1 MKAVVFGGS
10 GFIGSHT
17 AEQLVL
23 AGHEVTAAVRE
34 QSDTAF
40 LDRLGVNVVR
50 VDFSDPSSLAKII
63 RGHEIVYNCTADAKL
78 HTVIDTEAE
87 VEVKLTRRLIEAAA
101 SQGAGRFVQLSTI
114 VMYDFRTGDPIDESY
129 VTMPEYP
136 IQALAVK
143 REEVVRQA
151 GREAGIGT
159 ILLRPASTIGVRDLS
174 SFFSRLF
181 RAHAHDQYPIVGD
194 GSGRVSL
201 IDTRDIGRAMVWL
214 GTLDRNG
221 QADDAYLL
229 KGFDTTWSGLKAEID
244 RAAGKAA
251 ATRRIPESLT
261 EEELARLHLT
271 PFAIKSFTVNRLW
284 NDSKIRRQGFATR
297 YSLTDAV
304 DDAVRD
310 LLRRNGNGF

>member
-17 AEQLVL
+17 VEQLVL
-23 AGHEVTAAVRE
+23 AGHRVTAAVRE

-40 LDRLGVNVVR
+40 LDSLGVNVVR
-50 VDFSDPSSLAKII
+50 VDFSDPSSIAAAI
-63 RGHEIVYNCTADAKL
+63 RGHGIVYNCTADAKL

-87 VEVKLTRRLIEAAA
+87 VEVKLTRRLIEVAA
-101 SQGAGRFVQLSTI
+101 SQGAERFIQLSTI

-129 VTMPEYP
+129 VTVPEYP

-143 REEVVRQA
+143 REEVVQQA
-151 GREAGIGT
+151 GRETGIGT

-174 SFFSRLF
+174 SFFSRLY
-181 RAHAHDQYPIVGD
+181 RAHAHDQYPIIGD

-229 KGFDTTWSGLKAEID
+229 KGFDTTWGGLKAEID

-251 ATRRIPESLT
+251 ATVRIPESPT
-261 EEELARLHLT
+261 EEQLAQLRLT

-284 NDSKIRRQGFATR
+284 NDSKIRRQGFAPR

-304 DDAVRD
+304 DAAVRD
-310 LLRRNGNGF
+310 LIRRNANRF

>member
-17 AEQLVL
+17 VEQLVL

-34 QSDTAF
+34 RSNTFF
-40 LDRLGVNVVR
+40 LESLGVNVVR
-50 VDFSDPSSLAKII
+50 VDFSDPSSIANTI
-63 RGHEIVYNCTADAKL
+63 RGHQIVYNCTADAKL
-78 HTVIDTEAE
+78 HMVIDAEAE

-129 VTMPEYP
+129 MTVPEYP

-143 REEVVRQA
+143 REEVARQT

-159 ILLRPASTIGVRDLS
+159 ILLRPASTIGVRDVS

-181 RAHAHDQYPIVGD
+181 RAHAQGQYPIVGD
-194 GSGRVSL
+194 GDGRVSL
-201 IDTRDIGRAMVWL
+201 IDTRDIGRAMAWL
-214 GTLDRNG
+214 GTLDMKG
-221 QADDAYLL
+221 QAGDAYLL

-251 ATRRIPESLT
+251 ATIRIPESPT
-261 EEELARLHLT
+261 EEQLAQLHLT

-284 NDSKIRRQGFATR
+284 NDGKIRRQGIAAR

-304 DDAVRD
+304 DAAVRD
-310 LLRRNGNGF
+310 LLRRNEEGF